1 MGTPFLPTSDPAPRS
16 PQALAMFRS
25 VLGAISS
32 EMAIDLGTATTRI
45 AVAGR
50 GLVCSEAS
58 AVAIH
63 EDRGS
68 RRILAVGEAALEM
81 LGRTPPE
88 IRVVRPIIDG
98 MLSDFEI
105 AEEMLRHLMMQ
116 VHGRSLWVGPRVTV
130 CIPYNTIDM
139 EKRAIRKLMEAA
151 GAREVRMVEQPIAAA
166 VGAELPIGEAQG
178 HMVVDVG
185 AGTSEVGVIS
195 LGGVVYSR
203 TVKVGGEH
211 MDRAIIHHIRTEH
224 GLLIGPRTA
233 EQLKCELGSALPVRR
248 PALHEVKGRDLKT
261 GYPRAL
267 EITAQEVH
275 EALRSPVQLIIDAV
289 RASLEHTPP
298 ELAADVAQTGIVM
311 TGGGAMLSRLDRALS
326 EATGLPVIVPEDP
339 DIVLV
344 KGALRCDEPRT
355 GQAVAG

>member
-1 MGTPFLPTSDPAPRS
+1 
-16 PQALAMFRS
+16 MFRS

-63 EDRGS
+63 EVRGS
-68 RRILAVGEAALEM
+68 RRILAVGESALEM

-88 IRVVRPIIDG
+88 IRVIRPIIDG

-105 AEEMLRHLMMQ
+105 AEAMLRHLMMQ
-116 VHGRSLWVGPRVTV
+116 VQGRSLWVGPRVTV

-139 EKRAIRKLMEAA
+139 EKRAIRKLLEAA
-151 GAREVRMVEQPIAAA
+151 GAREVRMVEQPIAVA
-166 VGAELPIGEAQG
+166 VGAELPIAEAQG

-185 AGTSEVGVIS
+185 AGTSEVAVIS

-203 TVKVGGEH
+203 TIKVGGEQ

-233 EQLKCELGSALPVRR
+233 EQLKCDLGSAMPVRR
-248 PALHEVKGRDLKT
+248 PAVSEVKGRDLKS

-267 EITAQEVH
+267 EISAQEVY
-275 EALRSPVQLIIDAV
+275 EALRHPVRMVIDAV
-289 RASLEHTPP
+289 RGSLEHTPP
-298 ELAADVAQTGIVM
+298 ELAADVAQTGIVL
-311 TGGGAMLSRLDRALS
+311 TGGGAQLGRLDRAMS
-326 EATGLPVIVPEDP
+326 EVTGLPVVVPEDP

-344 KGALRCDEPRT
+344 EGALLCDEPPSNL
-355 GQAVAG
+355 AVG

>member
-1 MGTPFLPTSDPAPRS
+1 
-16 PQALAMFRS
+16 MFRS
-25 VLGAISS
+25 VLGSLSS

-50 GLVCSEAS
+50 GLVCAEAS

-63 EDRGS
+63 EQRGS

-88 IRVVRPIIDG
+88 IRIVRPIIDG
-98 MLSDFEI
+98 VLSDFEI
-105 AEEMLRHLMMQ
+105 AEAMLRHLMLQ
-116 VHGRSLWVGPRVTV
+116 VQGRTLWVGPRVTV
-130 CIPYNTIDM
+130 CVPYGTTNM
-139 EKRAIRKLMEAA
+139 EKRAIRELAEAS
-151 GAREVRMVEQPIAAA
+151 GARAVRMVEQPLAAA

-185 AGTSEVGVIS
+185 AGTSEIGVIS

-203 TVKVGGEH
+203 SLKVGGEQ
-211 MDRAIIHHIRTEH
+211 MDRAVIHHIRTEH

-233 EQLKCELGSALPVRR
+233 EQLKCTLGSAMPARR
-248 PALHEVKGRDLKT
+248 PGVFEVKGRDLKT

-267 EITAQEVH
+267 EITAQEVF
-275 EALRSPVQLIIDAV
+275 EALRHPVQLIVEAV
-289 RASLEHTPP
+289 RATLKSTPP
-298 ELAADVAQTGIVM
+298 ELAADVTQTGIVM
-311 TGGGAMLSRLDRALS
+311 TGGGAQLARLDRAIS
-326 EATGLPVIVPEDP
+326 ESTGLPVIVPEDP

-344 KGALRCDEPRT
+344 QGALLCDEPHSS
-355 GQAVAG
+355 QAVAG

>member
-1 MGTPFLPTSDPAPRS
+1 
-16 PQALAMFRS
+16 MFRS

-32 EMAIDLGTATTRI
+32 EMAIDLGTSTTRI

-68 RRILAVGEAALEM
+68 RRILAVGDEALEM

-88 IRVVRPIIDG
+88 IRIIRPIIDG
-98 MLSDFEI
+98 VLSDFEI
-105 AEEMLRHLMMQ
+105 AEAMLRHLMLQ
-116 VHGRSLWVGPRVTV
+116 VQGRTLWIGPRVTV
-130 CIPYNTIDM
+130 CIPYGTTDM
-139 EKRAIRKLMEAA
+139 ERRAIRELAEAS
-151 GAREVRMVEQPIAAA
+151 GAREVRMVEQPLAAA

-185 AGTSEVGVIS
+185 AGTSEIGVIS

-203 TVKVGGEH
+203 TIKVGGEQ
-211 MDRAIIHHIRTEH
+211 MDRAIIHHIRNEH

-233 EQLKCELGSALPVRR
+233 EQLKCELGSAMPVRR
-248 PALHEVKGRDLKT
+248 PRLSEVKGRDLKT

-267 EITAQEVH
+267 EITAQEVY
-275 EALRSPVQLIIDAV
+275 EALKSPVQLIIDAV

-311 TGGGAMLSRLDRALS
+311 TGGGSQLSRLDRALS
-326 EATGLPVIVPEDP
+326 EITGLPVIVPEDP

-344 KGALRCDEPRT
+344 KGALLCDEPHLG